1 MVSYILYS
9 WLVLYILHF
18 IFLTFVLLPVT
29 ILYKILITVFE
40 FLSFYH
46 LKPYFKRWDV
56 LLHDQNYSPLLDDL
70 ESAILE
76 VFDSMYV
83 PWLCLYIICEDDQGA
98 TYE

>member
-1 MVSYILYS
+1 M
-9 WLVLYILHF
+9 VLYILHF

-70 ESAILE
+70 ESAVLE